1 MSNDNQLV
9 TGKCHKCGSIRQV
22 IGKPPT
28 CPKCL
33 KHYRAN
39 LHRRTLRQ
47 MKREGKVIAAAPGD
61 GNQTVQE
68 MFNEAVKEQMEKA
81 KAGTFVVDE
90 AAAIPDSV
98 VADEKNNTPAPGTLH
113 DMAIRSGREIGKPRL
128 ANRVFAEML
137 DNATADGDGI
147 T

>member
-9 TGKCHKCGSIRQV
+9 TGKCHKCGSVRQV

-33 KHYRAN
+33 KHYKTN

-68 MFNEAVKEQMEKA
+68 MFNEAFQEQMEKA
-81 KAGTFVVDE
+81 KAGTFELIADE
-90 AAAIPDSV
+90 AAALPDELF
-98 VADEKNNTPAPGTLH
+98 DEV
-113 DMAIRSGREIGKPRL
+113 DR
-128 ANRVFAEML
+128 
-137 DNATADGDGI
+137 
-147 T
+147 